1 MGTSN
6 NAPDPGWNSLYRIG
20 GICLF
25 AAGVLYFVV
34 TALLTVVPI
43 ATDAVTYLRALAAH
57 RGPAFALFAGA
68 ALADMLLVPAALA
81 LYFALRHLARTAMLL
96 AAALLLFYAFV
107 DLTVYEINS
116 MAVVLLSRQDTAAA
130 AGGAQLV
137 LAVVPIAGC
146 FTIALSSAG
155 ALIASIVMLRGVFG
169 KPTAYAG
176 IAAAVTGFVG
186 AFYLAFPPLQWLL
199 LPCTIA
205 WALWSVL
212 AGARLFR
219 LGAPQ
224 ARAVAAS
231 L

>member
-1 MGTSN
+1 METSN
-6 NAPDPGWNSLYRIG
+6 TAPDPDWKSLYRIG

-25 AAGVLYFVV
+25 AAGVVYFVV
-34 TALLTVVPI
+34 TALMTVVPM
-43 ATDAVTYLRALAAH
+43 ATDAETYLRALAAH
-57 RGPAFALFAGA
+57 RGPAFAFFAGM
-68 ALADMLLVPAALA
+68 ALADMLFVPAALA

-176 IAAAVTGFVG
+176 IAAAVASLVG
-186 AFYLAFPPLQWLL
+186 AFYLAFPPLEWLL
-199 LPCTIA
+199 LPATIA
-205 WALWSVL
+205 YGLWGIL

-224 ARAVAAS
+224 ARAVAAA

>member
-1 MGTSN
+1 MG
-6 NAPDPGWNSLYRIG
+6 ARWNS
-20 GICLF
+20 
-25 AAGVLYFVV
+25 
-34 TALLTVVPI
+34 TK
-43 ATDAVTYLRALAAH
+43 
-57 RGPAFALFAGA
+57 
-68 ALADMLLVPAALA
+68 VPAALA

-96 AAALLLFYAFV
+96 AAALLLFYTFV

-146 FTIALSSAG
+146 FTLALSSAG
-155 ALIASIVMLRGVFG
+155 TLIFSIVMLRGVFG

-176 IAAAVTGFVG
+176 IAAAVGGLVG
-186 AFYLAFPPLQWLL
+186 AFYLAFPPLEWLPL
-199 LPCTIA
+199 LCSIA
-205 WALWSVL
+205 YGLWGVL

-224 ARAVAAS
+224 AHAVAAAP
-231 L
+231 